1 MVKTYN
7 VTDDMISRLHEG
19 QEFKNFAELSRTLNV
34 LDRNGKPLAGDSK
47 KQLLEELARY
57 VVLKNNGRQIV
68 IEKIRP
74 EDEVLPPLPV
84 GGNRKYVDLIQRL
97 LVCHFNALCEAVQ
110 CDGIKILWEKKD
122 IWQTCGMI
130 SNGYRWYGKTDG
142 TEKDEAI
149 ADAFR
154 KLASGVKLKAWLD
167 SALNGLRKND
177 ALVYEEKRAF
187 VSYDG
192 GNINIV
198 PLTDEQN
205 VQYMKLHTETLKGY
219 VLADGITPATER
231 DLWATGRLNDFY
243 SKLNV
248 KLKEAFGSGDDDDK
262 PLMIQKV
269 YEIIVEP
276 TTMKLFSRRFG
287 KIDPQDTD
295 LAIQMMSQ
303 LNSLVCDGLM
313 SAISLDKEVKV
324 ATRVQEHEDV
334 VKRIK
339 QQKLWGGAQ
348 LTRKEKEARREF
360 QYDTVSLTKEQKD
373 KMINKTIRLS
383 KEEIKG
389 QVRRGLQMTSESS
402 DSNGCFIIEKIYID
416 GFLHGSGLTE
426 EQYEKIMQEAE
437 KEYEKEKTLEQ
448 LIKNPA

>member
-1 MVKTYN
+1 MEKTYDI
-7 VTDDMISRLHEG
+7 TDDMISNLHEG
-19 QEFKNFAELSRTLNV
+19 QEFKNFAELSRTLNI
-34 LDRNGKPLAGDSK
+34 LDSHGKPLSGNSK
-47 KQLLEELARY
+47 IQLLEELARY

-74 EDEVLPPLPV
+74 EDEILPQRPEK
-84 GGNRKYVDLIQRL
+84 GNRKYVDLIQRL

-130 SNGYRWYGKTDG
+130 SNGYRWYGRTDG
-142 TEKDEAI
+142 TAEDAAT

-154 KLASGVKLKAWLD
+154 KLVGGVKLNVWLEN
-167 SALNGLRKND
+167 ALNGLKKND

-187 VSYDG
+187 VNYDG
-192 GNINIV
+192 GNINII
-198 PLTDEQN
+198 PLTDAQN
-205 VQYMKLHTETLKGY
+205 VQYMKLHAETLKDY
-219 VLADGITPATER
+219 TLTDGITPATER

-243 SKLNV
+243 SKLNI
-248 KLKEAFGSGDDDDK
+248 KLKKAFRSSDDDK

-269 YEIIVEP
+269 YEIIIEP

-303 LNSLVCDGLM
+303 LNSLICDSLM

-324 ATRVQEHEDV
+324 ATRVQNHEDV
-334 VKRIK
+334 VKRIE
-339 QQKLWGGAQ
+339 QQKIWGVAQ
-348 LTRKEKEARREF
+348 LTKKEKEARREF

-389 QVRRGLQMTSESS
+389 QVRRGLQMTSDSS

-426 EQYEKIMQEAE
+426 EQYDKIMQEAE
-437 KEYEKEKTLEQ
+437 KEYENEKALEQ
-448 LIKNPA
+448 LIKNPS